1 MINFL
6 KSLSEMM
13 RGKPIRGARIYL
25 RPPHR
30 RDFKAWI
37 ALRAASSAFLVPWEP
52 TWARDALTR
61 RAFLRRLRA
70 HAIHSGADTGYTFF
84 VFRAEDDALLGG
96 ISLNNVRRGVAHS
109 CSIGY
114 WIGEAHARQGYMT
127 EALGVLLPFAFDR
140 LRLHRIEAA
149 CLPNNNPSKALLLK
163 VGFREE
169 GFARRYLRIDG
180 EWRDHVLFGMLAA
193 DPRPVSAPRPAAVER
208 HPAARRATAGA
219 FAPASRSE
227 LKTGRG

>member
-13 RGKPIRGARIYL
+13 RGKPIRGPRVYL

-70 HAIHSGADTGYTFF
+70 QTLD
-84 VFRAEDDALLGG
+84 
-96 ISLNNVRRGVAHS
+96 SLSH
-109 CSIGY
+109 
-114 WIGEAHARQGYMT
+114 
-127 EALGVLLPFAFDR
+127 
-140 LRLHRIEAA
+140 
-149 CLPNNNPSKALLLK
+149 
-163 VGFREE
+163 
-169 GFARRYLRIDG
+169 
-180 EWRDHVLFGMLAA
+180 
-193 DPRPVSAPRPAAVER
+193 
-208 HPAARRATAGA
+208 
-219 FAPASRSE
+219 
-227 LKTGRG
+227 